1 MNSEIEQDFYEESSQ
16 PFWWKIL
23 PKYLKKLYLDVDIFI
38 HNYKCLILNIFAK
51 PSSTSREPL
60 N

>member
-23 PKYLKKLYLDVDIFI
+23 PKYLKKVIFRCR
-38 HNYKCLILNIFAK
+38 YFY
-51 PSSTSREPL
+51 T
-60 N
+60 